1 MNIITTNTNTILRY
15 AITWN
20 EDETNV
26 FFSNHIEA
34 KNFFDECDK
43 FGDEVIVHKCENV
56 TAEDIIADNTLSNA
70 EIVEYLAMILL
81 PDTWKMLP
89 KYTMLENEM
98 KRLGLIA

>member
-1 MNIITTNTNTILRY
+1 MNIITINTNTIVRY

-20 EDETNV
+20 DDETNV
-26 FFSNHIEA
+26 YFSDHLEA
-34 KNFFDECDK
+34 ADFFDECDK

-56 TAEDIIADNTLSNA
+56 TAEDIVADDTLSNA
-70 EIVEYLAMILL
+70 EMIEYLAMVLL
-81 PDTWKMLP
+81 PDTWKMFP